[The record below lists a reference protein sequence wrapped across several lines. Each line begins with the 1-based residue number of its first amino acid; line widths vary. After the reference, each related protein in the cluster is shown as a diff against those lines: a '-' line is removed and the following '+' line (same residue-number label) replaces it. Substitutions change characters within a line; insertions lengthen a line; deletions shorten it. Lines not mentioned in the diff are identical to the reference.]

1 MTPAQTTASVAAPGP
16 AAAGPDGRG
25 PEAGGPDTAARGRG
39 TAGRWLLRAIAVGYV
54 GALVLVPVAMIVVRA
69 FAGGPGQF
77 WDWITTPAAV
87 SALRLSL
94 LIVVITVP
102 LNVLFGL
109 ALALTLARGR
119 FRGRGLLAAAVDL
132 PFAVSPVVV
141 GTALILLWGAS
152 GWFGFVAG
160 AGVPVLFGLPAMVL
174 ATVFV
179 TLPFIVREVEPVLT
193 ATGAEA
199 EQAAVLLGA
208 GRWQTFRHITF
219 PAIRWALTYGV
230 VLTVARAL
238 GEFGAVMMV
247 SSGIAGRT
255 QTMTLLVDARY
266 EAGAHE
272 GAFAAA
278 TLLMIIAVVVLT
290 VLTALTRRAA
300 TAGGGDE
307 TQEVKDR

>member
-1 MTPAQTTASVAAPGP
+1 MSPAQTTASVAVADAPGP
-16 AAAGPDGRG
+16 GADGAGPRTV
-25 PEAGGPDTAARGRG
+25 GPDTAVRGSGR
-39 TAGRWLLRAIAVGYV
+39 AGRWLLRAITVGYV
-54 GALVLVPVAMIVVRA
+54 GALVLVPVGMIVVRA

-77 WDWITTPAAV
+77 WAWITTPAAV

-102 LNVLFGL
+102 LNVVFGL
-109 ALALTLARGR
+109 ALALTVARGR
-119 FRGRGLLAAAVDL
+119 FRGRGLLQAAVDL

-199 EQAAVLLGA
+199 EQAAALLGA

-278 TLLMIIAVVVLT
+278 TLLMIIAVAVLT
-290 VLTALTRRAA
+290 VLTALTRRADG
-300 TAGGGDE
+300 AGGGDQTE
-307 TQEVKDR
+307 EDHR